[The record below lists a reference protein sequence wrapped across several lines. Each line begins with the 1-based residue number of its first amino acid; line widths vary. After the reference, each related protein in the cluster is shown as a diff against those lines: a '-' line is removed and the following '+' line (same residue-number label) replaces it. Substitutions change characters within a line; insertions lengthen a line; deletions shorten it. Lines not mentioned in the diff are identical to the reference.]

1 MKRWNRKGEILADAA
16 ERAAVVADWQG
27 ALAYPFVAFERS
39 WERLLL
45 NQMHD
50 ILPGTSIPRA
60 YTFSWNDEVVA
71 QNGFASV
78 LTASVGAVARSSG
91 VAARGVPL
99 VVANPLAIDR
109 EDLVE
114 AEVVFD
120 RSAPAAVRV
129 FDGAGREVPSQE
141 LSRQS
146 RSIKVLFLARVPS
159 VGFASFDVR
168 GASSPWSDT
177 RGPKVSERSLENAEY
192 KVTLNDAGDIASI
205 VDKASGES

>member
-27 ALAYPFVAFERS
+27 AIPYPFGALERS
-39 WERLLL
+39 WERLLM

-60 YTFSWNDEVVA
+60 YTFSWNDEIVA

-78 LTASVGAVARSSG
+78 LSASVGAVARSSG
-91 VAARGVPL
+91 GSVRGVPL
-99 VVANPLAIDR
+99 VVYNPLAIDR
-109 EDLVE
+109 EDPVE

-120 RSAPAAVRV
+120 RAAPAAVRV
-129 FDGAGREVPSQE
+129 FDAAGREVPSQE
-141 LSRQS
+141 LSRGA

-159 VGFASFDVR
+159 VGFSAFDVR
-168 GASSPWSDT
+168 SASSAWSDAQ
-177 RGPKVSERSLENAEY
+177 GPKVSDRSLENAEY

-205 VDKASGES
+205 VDKASG